1 MIKIL
6 PTDTIVD
13 VVNKI
18 NECKEDEILIEFP
31 YGHNILNNY
40 LSLKILKN
48 KARNKKITILNNDPS
63 SKKIGESI
71 GINYSIIKDKDF
83 LKEKNFKQEIL
94 KHNYTFLEYFIFV
107 IKKYFTSFV
116 NYLGRKAKID
126 TLKYYNPYNKVKKTG
141 VVFLFTGL
149 LVSIGMLFFIF
160 YFAVSKTYINI
171 TPEITIQTKATNITY
186 EELPGELSILSKDLK
201 VPLKKMTQTVKL
213 SYTHKTT
220 GIDYEKTGRSS
231 GEVEFINEL
240 REEQTFRPK
249 TRVLSKDGFIY
260 ETTDWIKIPGRTTN
274 GSGETLFGVTK
285 RKVIAQL
292 YDTDGNFVGSKG
304 NLKGENL
311 FTIPGLKFSQDKIYA
326 KQVGE
331 FVGGQDN
338 VVYMVGDDDLENSK
352 KILEEML
359 KKEAINTLK
368 NTIDEENK
376 IYLGKYEI
384 LPIKDILQYKNLEIS
399 TTPEKIKPGDKIDT
413 FTLNGTIT
421 VEAYVYDK
429 NVVLNLLKNI
439 INDSLL
445 TGTDKLIMIDE
456 NSIKM
461 TLVLDKQT
469 NPLRIKATTEVNI
482 GVSYDFDNNAS
493 NYNQRLKTMILGL
506 SNDEAKNILLN
517 EGKIS
522 DIEIKNTPFFIN
534 TISSNIDNI
543 ILKIVS
549 D

>member
-31 YGHNILNNY
+31 YWHNILNNY

-63 SKKIGESI
+63 SKKIWESI
-71 GINYSIIKDKDF
+71 WINYSIIKDKDF

-116 NYLGRKAKID
+116 NYLWRKAKID
-126 TLKYYNPYNKVKKTG
+126 TLKYYNPYNKVKKTW
-141 VVFLFTGL
+141 VVFLFTWL

-186 EELPGELSILSKDLK
+186 EELPWELSILSKDLK

-220 GIDYEKTGRSS
+220 WIDYEKTGRSS
-231 GEVEFINEL
+231 WEVEFINEL

-249 TRVLSKDGFIY
+249 TRVLSKDWFIY

-274 GSGETLFGVTK
+274 WSWETLFWVTK

-292 YDTDGNFVGSKG
+292 YDTDWNFVWSKW
-304 NLKGENL
+304 NLKWENL
-311 FTIPGLKFSQDKIYA
+311 FTIPWLKFSQDKIYA
-326 KQVGE
+326 KQVWE
-331 FVGGQDN
+331 FVGWQDN
-338 VVYMVGDDDLENSK
+338 VVYMVWDDDLENSK

-376 IYLGKYEI
+376 IYLWKYEI

-399 TTPEKIKPGDKIDT
+399 TTPEKIKPWDKIDT
-413 FTLNGTIT
+413 FTLNWTIT

-445 TGTDKLIMIDE
+445 TWTDKLIMIDE

-482 GVSYDFDNNAS
+482 WVSYDFDNNAS
-493 NYNQRLKTMILGL
+493 NYNQRLKTMILWL

-517 EGKIS
+517 EWKIS